1 MTKGETAEETAS
13 VFVSSV
19 HRQFTFALK
28 ETDLSSP
35 RIINPSE
42 WMTYEERRSLQRG
55 VYIVHVQHL
64 T

>member
-1 MTKGETAEETAS
+1 MTKGESAEETVS
-13 VFVSSV
+13 VCVSSV

-28 ETDLSSP
+28 EIDSSPP

-42 WMTYEERRSLQRG
+42 WVTYEERSSPQRG
-55 VYIVHVQHL
+55 VYVVHVQHL